1 MNDVVFTA
9 LPADKAVA
17 VPGQAAAILPADNVT
32 GALPAAGRRRG
43 FLRVIWDGAASGSEW
58 LFGAAAI
65 IVGLALLAA
74 LPVLQ
79 FLSLGYL
86 LEAGGRVARTGRLR
100 DGFVGIRHAARL
112 GSIVLGI
119 WLVLLPLRFTA
130 SYARAAQLI
139 EPDGPV
145 ARNWRIGL
153 TVLTVL
159 IGLHIVAACSRGGRL
174 RYFLWP
180 FVNPFWLVRRLW
192 RGGYYAKA
200 RDAVWDFVGALRLP
214 YYLWLGVRG
223 FVGTLAWLL
232 LPVTLIAVGR
242 QAPVLGFVGVLLL
255 GIVAL
260 HLPFLQ
266 IRFAAENR
274 FRALFEWRAVRAQFR
289 RAPWAWFFALL
300 VTLAFALPLYILKI
314 EIVPREAAWLPS
326 LFFVVFIFPA
336 RLLTGWAYA
345 RSLRRDRPRHW
356 FFRWTGRLGMLPA
369 AAFYVLIVYLSQY
382 IAWSGIGSLYEQH
395 AFLIPVPFVG
405 L

>member
-192 RGGYYAKA
+192 RGGYYAEA
-200 RDAVWDFVGALRLP
+200 RDAVWDFVVALRLP
-214 YYLWLGVRG
+214 YYLWLGG
-223 FVGTLAWLL
+223 
-232 LPVTLIAVGR
+232 
-242 QAPVLGFVGVLLL
+242 
-255 GIVAL
+255 
-260 HLPFLQ
+260 
-266 IRFAAENR
+266 
-274 FRALFEWRAVRAQFR
+274 
-289 RAPWAWFFALL
+289 
-300 VTLAFALPLYILKI
+300 
-314 EIVPREAAWLPS
+314 
-326 LFFVVFIFPA
+326 A
-336 RLLTGWAYA
+336 RLRGHA
-345 RSLRRDRPRHW
+345 RVAAATRDADRRGPAGACARLRRRLAPGYRGAAPAIPANSLRRRKPFPR
-356 FFRWTGRLGMLPA
+356 
-369 AAFYVLIVYLSQY
+369 
-382 IAWSGIGSLYEQH
+382 
-395 AFLIPVPFVG
+395 FV
-405 L
+405 

>member
-1 MNDVVFTA
+1 MNDVVLAA
-9 LPADKAVA
+9 LPADNSVIAPA
-17 VPGQAAAILPADNVT
+17 QAAASAALDTLPTD
-32 GALPAAGRRRG
+32 GRRRS
-43 FLRVIWDGAASGSEW
+43 FFRVIWECVASGSEW

-180 FVNPFWLVRRLW
+180 FVNPFWLMRRLW
-192 RGGYYAKA
+192 RGGYYAEA
-200 RDAVWDFVGALRLP
+200 RDAVWDFVVALRLP
-214 YYLWLGVRG
+214 YYFWLGVRG
-223 FVGTLAWLL
+223 FVGTLAWLVV
-232 LPVTLIAVGR
+232 PVTLIAVGR
-242 QAPVLGFVGVLLL
+242 QAPLLGFL
-255 GIVAL
+255 GKV
-260 HLPFLQ
+260 
-266 IRFAAENR
+266 
-274 FRALFEWRAVRAQFR
+274 
-289 RAPWAWFFALL
+289 
-300 VTLAFALPLYILKI
+300 
-314 EIVPREAAWLPS
+314 
-326 LFFVVFIFPA
+326 
-336 RLLTGWAYA
+336 
-345 RSLRRDRPRHW
+345 
-356 FFRWTGRLGMLPA
+356 
-369 AAFYVLIVYLSQY
+369 
-382 IAWSGIGSLYEQH
+382 
-395 AFLIPVPFVG
+395 
-405 L
+405 